1 MRDGPSRLVGTT
13 MLLCQLAARSRGRGH
28 YVQGTR
34 RSSGEQSGMAAVSA
48 SHRPTRQR
56 AAAHASIRARVP
68 AQEFNPC
75 SAAAEASAHARVWP
89 RHGTVPVPS
98 RGRCK
103 RCGAG
108 GGRAGKPQHLPD
120 HTSCPPTDARVPS
133 VPHCR
138 CCVFF
143 FFDSNSSRAAYGT
156 RFWEHRGI
164 KCLRH

>member
-98 RGRCK
+98 RRAVAVNAAAL
-103 RCGAG
+103 GAG
-108 GGRAGKPQHLPD
+108 GQASRSISRITRLVRPLTPASHP
-120 HTSCPPTDARVPS
+120 
-133 VPHCR
+133 CR
-138 CCVFF
+138 TVAAVC
-143 FFDSNSSRAAYGT
+143 SSSLTVTRAAQRTAHAFGS
-156 RFWEHRGI
+156 I
-164 KCLRH
+164 VA

>member
-68 AQEFNPC
+68 AQEFNP
-75 SAAAEASAHARVWP
+75 R
-89 RHGTVPVPS
+89 PVPS

-108 GGRAGKPQHLPD
+108 GGQASRSISRITRLVRPLTPASHP
-120 HTSCPPTDARVPS
+120 
-133 VPHCR
+133 CR
-138 CCVFF
+138 TIAAVC
-143 FFDSNSSRAAYGT
+143 SSSLTVTRAAQRTAHAFGS
-156 RFWEHRGI
+156 I
-164 KCLRH
+164 VA